1 MKPRWILH
9 VDLDQFLA
17 SVELGRHPELVGL
30 PVIVGGSGD
39 PTEARKVVTCA
50 SYEAR
55 EFGVHAGM
63 PLRSAA
69 RRCPDATFLPSDP
82 PAYDAASERVMAL
95 LRDLGHPLEV
105 WGWDEAY
112 LGADV
117 DDPAEL
123 AEQIRTVIAE
133 STGLS
138 CSVGISDNKQRAKV
152 ATGFAKPAGIYT
164 LTEANWMTVMGDR
177 PVDALWGVGPK
188 TTKKLAGL
196 DITTVWQLAHA
207 DAELLTATFGPRT
220 GLWLLLLANGG
231 GDDTVS
237 SEPWVPRSR
246 SHVVTFPHD
255 LADRSEMNSAVT
267 ELAKRARDEVVAA
280 DRIVTGSGDRAHRH
294 VLHADEDL
302 QTRRGHHR
310 RRHHRRGG
318 AADSGPVRVGQACTA
333 ARCSAG
339 TADAGRAD
347 PGTTGAG
354 LSALVNTTF
363 TRRIAT
369 LYGHHATRLN
379 AYSARMSADV

>member
-17 SVELGRHPELVGL
+17 SVELGRYPELVGL

-112 LGADV
+112 LSVPMQEGSV
-117 DDPAEL
+117 DPAEL

-164 LTEANWMTVMGDR
+164 LTESNWMTVMGDR
-177 PVDALWGVGPK
+177 SVDALWGVGPK
-188 TTKKLAGL
+188 TTKKLAAL
-196 DITTVWQLAHA
+196 DITTVSQLAQA
-207 DAELLTATFGPRT
+207 DAELLTSAFGPRT
-220 GLWLLLLANGG
+220 GLWLLLLANG
-231 GDDTVS
+231 
-237 SEPWVPRSR
+237 
-246 SHVVTFPHD
+246 
-255 LADRSEMNSAVT
+255 
-267 ELAKRARDEVVAA
+267 
-280 DRIVTGSGDRAHRH
+280 
-294 VLHADEDL
+294 
-302 QTRRGHHR
+302 
-310 RRHHRRGG
+310 
-318 AADSGPVRVGQACTA
+318 
-333 ARCSAG
+333 
-339 TADAGRAD
+339 
-347 PGTTGAG
+347 
-354 LSALVNTTF
+354 
-363 TRRIAT
+363 
-369 LYGHHATRLN
+369 
-379 AYSARMSADV
+379 

>member
-9 VDLDQFLA
+9 VDIDQFLA
-17 SVELGRHPELVGL
+17 SVELGRHPELLGL

-63 PLRSAA
+63 PLRTAA

-82 PAYDAASERVMAL
+82 EAYDAASEQVMAL
-95 LRDLGHPLEV
+95 LRDLGHPVEV

-117 DDPAEL
+117 EDPDAL
-123 AEQIRTVIAE
+123 AREIREVVA
-133 STGLS
+133 SATGLS

-164 LTEANWMTVMGDR
+164 LTDSNWMTVMGDR

-188 TTKKLAGL
+188 TAKKLAGL
-196 DITTVWQLAHA
+196 DITTVWQLAHT
-207 DAELLTATFGPRT
+207 DAELLTSTFGPRT

-246 SHVVTFPHD
+246 SHVVTFPQD
-255 LADRSEMNSAVT
+255 LTDRAEMESAVT
-267 ELAKRARDEVVAA
+267 QLARRALSEVVAES
-280 DRIVTGSGDRAHRH
+280 RIVTRVAVTVRTNTFYTRTKIRKLDEPTTDAGVIAAAALRVLDLFQLDR
-294 VLHADEDL
+294 
-302 QTRRGHHR
+302 
-310 RRHHRRGG
+310 
-318 AADSGPVRVGQACTA
+318 PVRLLGVRLELQMPEGAVDE
-333 ARCSAG
+333 ARPA
-339 TADAGRAD
+339 RA
-347 PGTTGAG
+347 
-354 LSALVNTTF
+354 
-363 TRRIAT
+363 
-369 LYGHHATRLN
+369 
-379 AYSARMSADV
+379 